1 MRDAI
6 QQSPAEATMA
16 TTFGVMMFPTDYA
29 IQPIELAR
37 AVEERGLDSL
47 YFPEHTHIP
56 TSRRSPWPGG
66 ADLPKEYWHTHDPF
80 VALGAAAAVTKRIQ
94 LGTGICLVIERDP
107 ILLAKEC
114 ASLDMISGGRL
125 VLGIGGGW
133 NAEEMEDH
141 GTDFRK
147 RWSLLRERI
156 LAMREIWTK
165 DPAEFHGEFVNFPA
179 MWAFPKPVQ
188 QGGPPVLLGSEAKRC
203 FERVADYCDGWMPIY
218 RRNHKLAE
226 GVKQLREAADR
237 AGRRFESLRLSV
249 FAVPGRE
256 DEVKKL
262 REIGFHDLIF
272 GLPSAPADKLLPM
285 LDTYAELKRKVGA

>member
-1 MRDAI
+1 
-6 QQSPAEATMA
+6 MA

-56 TSRRSPWPGG
+56 ASRRSPFPGG
-66 ADLPKEYWHTHDPF
+66 GDLPKQYWHSHDPF

-107 ILLAKEC
+107 IVLAKEC

-147 RWSLLRERI
+147 RWSLMRERI

-165 DPAEFHGEFVNFPA
+165 DEAEFHGEFVNFPP
-179 MWAFPKPVQ
+179 MWSFPKPVQ

-203 FERVADYCDGWMPIY
+203 FERVVDYCDGWMPIY

-249 FAVPGRE
+249 FGVPGRE

-262 REIGFHDLIF
+262 REIGFHDMIF
-272 GLPSAPADKLLPM
+272 GLPSAPADKVLPM
-285 LDTYAELKRKVGA
+285 LDAYAEVKRKAGA